1 MGSLL
6 WLPSNIVWKP
16 LELVYGKNLEKFVE
30 VAEESLM
37 GGSSENSEQ
46 QSAAKDADTEDPSI
60 ALEVSDG
67 NEGSVRAWVGFI
79 IDVTKY
85 MSRAT

>member
-1 MGSLL
+1 
-6 WLPSNIVWKP
+6 

-67 NEGSVRAWVGFI
+67 NEGSVRA
-79 IDVTKY
+79 
-85 MSRAT
+85 